1 MVSAVTTRQG
11 TTLKQRI
18 FQWLIAPELSPKKY
32 TRRVAIAAIP
42 IFILCC
48 LCSHRWHHPGQF
60 VAFIA
65 LFSLVIVTSLFSVR
79 ISTSGIT
86 ICPVLPIVMA
96 VLYLFGPAAAVVAD
110 VGTSLLQLYLMGR
123 DRFKGNMSAFQWSA
137 VQAASQQTVATGFA
151 GLLFQ
156 LGLITHCFQK
166 HSFIAAV
173 MLSLAAVISFYINVF
188 IVTTIGSKAYR
199 VRWDMVWYENHKW
212 MLPSV
217 VLLSP
222 LGFIMGALTEQ
233 NVAFGALFIV
243 MPVIAAQRGFVLH
256 EKRLAVYRFGVD
268 MLGRLMQEAHPYTHG
283 HLHRVA
289 TWAKKIGESV
299 GLGPESMALI
309 GDAAILHD
317 IGKIAIDDRILNKP
331 GKLSQDEWEAIKT
344 HPVIGSDIASEI
356 RYLDKVSL
364 WVRHHHE
371 RVDGAGYPDGL
382 VGESIPLESRI
393 ISVVDAFDAMVG
405 GPSKEDRRTYREPM
419 SFEAAS
425 AELLRCAGTQFD
437 EYVVMSFLRILDEE
451 QLIAS
456 TAPENG
462 DLELT
467 LVSSDEASHKNP
479 QSGEAAGTQNQET
492 KRIVSRTSSR
502 AV

>member
-1 MVSAVTTRQG
+1 M
-11 TTLKQRI
+11 LKQRV

-32 TRRVAIAAIP
+32 IKRVAALAIP
-42 IFILCC
+42 ILILCW
-48 LCSHRWHHPGQF
+48 LSAPLWPHSFPF
-60 VAFIA
+60 APFIA
-65 LFSLVIVTSLFSVR
+65 LFSLAVVTSLFSVR
-79 ISTSGIT
+79 VSTSGIC

-96 VLYLFGPAAAVVAD
+96 VLYLFGPAAAVITD
-110 VGTSLLQLYLMGR
+110 MGTGLIQMYLTGR
-123 DRFKGNMSAFQWSA
+123 ERFKSHPSTLKWSA
-137 VQAASQQTVATGFA
+137 LQAASQQTVATGCAALFYQM
-151 GLLFQ
+151 GLNAHL
-156 LGLITHCFQK
+156 FQK
-166 HSFIAAV
+166 HSLISAL
-173 MLSLAAVISFYINVF
+173 MLSLAAVVSFYINVF
-188 IVTTIGSKAYR
+188 IVTTIGSKVYR

-331 GKLSQDEWEAIKT
+331 GKLSEDEWAAIKT
-344 HPVIGSDIASEI
+344 HPVIGSEIAAEI

-382 VGESIPLESRI
+382 VGEAIPLESRI

-425 AELLRCAGTQFD
+425 AELLRCSGTQFD

-451 QLIAS
+451 QRNVPTL
-456 TAPENG
+456 TG
-462 DLELT
+462 DGELQLT
-467 LVSSDEASHKNP
+467 IVSNE
-479 QSGEAAGTQNQET
+479 EAARLKSQGDGVTTQGQRDA
-492 KRIVSRTSSR
+492 KKISR
-502 AV
+502 ASSQAV